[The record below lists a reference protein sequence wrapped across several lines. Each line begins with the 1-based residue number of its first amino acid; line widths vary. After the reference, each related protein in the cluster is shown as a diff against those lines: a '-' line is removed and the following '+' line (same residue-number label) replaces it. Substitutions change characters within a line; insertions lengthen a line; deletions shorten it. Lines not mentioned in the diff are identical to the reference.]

1 MAQKPQKFPQPSR
14 VEPPPGVNA
23 NQAAISLMVCFSNII
38 ASLYLNILLG
48 NGRIIPK

>member
-48 NGRIIPK
+48 NG